1 MIELGL
7 LFLLLP
13 LAAWTGWLAAKGQ
26 KSRQRKQGSLLSSQ
40 YFRGLNYLL
49 NEESDKAIEEF
60 VKLAE
65 VNRNTVDT
73 HLALGTLF
81 RRRGE
86 MDKAIRYHK
95 HIISRPNL
103 DDEQRERVLFELA
116 MDYMRAGLLDRAESL
131 FLELTDSEFMVGRAR
146 RHLLDIYQQEKEWL
160 KAVEQAQSLHMRDGT
175 ADVGLIAQLYC
186 ELADEAL
193 AKDDVESA
201 TQNLRQARRYLP
213 GIARAR
219 LTEGRIAQG
228 RLDFSLAADCYREA
242 CELDPDLLVLSA
254 SRLIECHREADRLS
268 DLMEWLVSGVARPD
282 FNAPVLLLARLT
294 AESDP
299 ERAANFLL
307 EALEKRCTVRGL
319 EYLME
324 LINTHELGL
333 SEVGPQLIRDLMQR
347 LMQGQP
353 VYRCEQ
359 CGFSGTA
366 HHWMCPSCRSWNST
380 RVIRGVLGE

>member
-1 MIELGL
+1 MTEIAL

-13 LAAWTGWLAAKGQ
+13 LAALSGWLAAQGQ
-26 KSRQRKQGSLLSSQ
+26 KQRRSRRGSVLSRQ

-60 VKLAE
+60 LKLAE
-65 VNRNTVDT
+65 VNRDTVDT

-103 DDEQRERVLFELA
+103 DEDQRERVLFELA

-131 FLELTDSEFMVGRAR
+131 FLELTDSDQMATRAH
-146 RHLLDIYQQEKEWL
+146 RHLLDIYQQEKDWAR
-160 KAVEQAQSLHMRDGT
+160 AVEQAQRLELVDGGSDT
-175 ADVGLIAQLYC
+175 GLIAQLYC
-186 ELADEAL
+186 ELADGAL
-193 AKDDVESA
+193 ADGDPEAA
-201 TQNLRQARRYLP
+201 TQNLRQARRYQP
-213 GIARAR
+213 GNARAR
-219 LTEGRIAQG
+219 LIEARIALG
-228 RLDFSLAADCYREA
+228 DGELELAAEAYRAA
-242 CELDPDLLVLSA
+242 CELDPDLLVTCSEQIIDCHRRIGQLQQLKAWLADA
-254 SRLIECHREADRLS
+254 SRRADL
-268 DLMEWLVSGVARPD
+268 
-282 FNAPVLLLARLT
+282 NAPVLLLARLT

-299 ERAANFLL
+299 KQAAERLL
-307 EALEKRCTVRGL
+307 QALQHRSTVRGL

-324 LINTHELGL
+324 LLGSHDLGL
-333 SEVGPQLIRDLMQR
+333 DEVGPELIRDLMQR

-353 VYRCEQ
+353 VYRCQQ
-359 CGFSGTA
+359 CGFSGSA